1 MAIHPSFFNLR
12 SPFAFPKKVFS
23 AIYTLTYLVW
33 YISVAG
39 GSVGISCCCRQLAD
53 GLAQYIYPH
62 KFCIAHGLRL
72 LFRRY
77 IFGLIFLPWSTSYN
91 SAIFELKV
99 PVCVI
104 YKISFYLSS
113 QFSLIYLFLFAP
125 RTRFCC
131 HFSFSWRFLFE
142 GSYV

>member
-12 SPFAFPKKVFS
+12 SPLAFPKKVFS

-72 LFRRY
+72 LLY
-77 IFGLIFLPWSTSYN
+77 MALISSNIYRVLLKILLVNVPTQFL
-91 SAIFELKV
+91 
-99 PVCVI
+99 
-104 YKISFYLSS
+104 
-113 QFSLIYLFLFAP
+113 
-125 RTRFCC
+125 
-131 HFSFSWRFLFE
+131 
-142 GSYV
+142 

>member
-1 MAIHPSFFNLR
+1 MSKCKKRMYTKYKCFHKNRFLTSRLGVWSHGSSTRIINGNSPELFQLAFSVCFFQ
-12 SPFAFPKKVFS
+12 KVFS

-72 LFRRY
+72 LLY
-77 IFGLIFLPWSTSYN
+77 MALISSNIYRVLLNILFVNVPTQFL
-91 SAIFELKV
+91 
-99 PVCVI
+99 
-104 YKISFYLSS
+104 
-113 QFSLIYLFLFAP
+113 
-125 RTRFCC
+125 
-131 HFSFSWRFLFE
+131 E
-142 GSYV
+142 GNL

>member
-1 MAIHPSFFNLR
+1 MDLVNIFIKGVFIDNMI
-12 SPFAFPKKVFS
+12 FAFPKKVFS

-72 LFRRY
+72 LLY
-77 IFGLIFLPWSTSYN
+77 MALISSN
-91 SAIFELKV
+91 
-99 PVCVI
+99 I
-104 YKISFYLSS
+104 YKVIFKYL
-113 QFSLIYLFLFAP
+113 QL
-125 RTRFCC
+125 R
-131 HFSFSWRFLFE
+131 
-142 GSYV
+142 